1 MPRFP
6 GWGMRARPI
15 LFHNAPGNTACP
27 VTLTDH
33 SPVVERHSIV
43 AATDVRPKITL
54 ACQECKHRNY
64 ITKKN
69 RRNDPDRLDLK
80 KFCPNCRRHTD
91 HRETR

>member
-1 MPRFP
+1 MGCP
-6 GWGMRARPI
+6 GI
-15 LFHNAPGNTACP
+15 LAGRRLFRLWSTSHRR
-27 VTLTDH
+27 
-33 SPVVERHSIV
+33 ERHSIV

-69 RRNDPDRLDLK
+69 RRNDPDRLTLK
-80 KFCPNCRRHTD
+80 KFCPNCGKHTE